1 MKHTILSKHYMKI
14 KLRLIVILAI
24 GFSTLATA
32 QSRDKYNMWFQ
43 YLLSAKLTDKST
55 LTALSQY
62 RSFDLAYDTRL
73 FLVSA
78 YVDYEIANDVKP
90 AAGFMFLILDSY
102 KSDNSK
108 KERYEK
114 RPFQQVSLG
123 GNIGRTSVSHRFR
136 VEERFISNPD
146 EFVVR
151 LRYLISLRIP
161 FNKAGEKE
169 KFYGILKNEIRM
181 NVVKEDPFDS
191 NRLTAGIG
199 IKTGKNS
206 AIEIAFINQ
215 LETGSTSNYGFI
227 GYRNSFDWR
236 KKNKN

>member
-1 MKHTILSKHYMKI
+1 MKVKLS
-14 KLRLIVILAI
+14 LITFFLLGASQ
-24 GFSTLATA
+24 FLMA
-32 QSRDKYNMWFQ
+32 QSRDSYNMWFQ
-43 YLLSAKLTDKST
+43 YLMSAKLTDKST

-78 YVDYEIANDVKP
+78 YVDYEVANEVRP
-90 AAGFMFLILDSY
+90 AVGAMFLILDSY
-102 KSDNSK
+102 KSDNTK

-123 GNIGRTSVSHRFR
+123 GNIGRTSISHRFR

-146 EFVVR
+146 EFIVR

-161 FNKAGEKE
+161 FNKTGEKE
-169 KFYGILKNEIRM
+169 RFYGILKNEIRM
-181 NVVKEDPFDS
+181 NASKEETFDS

-206 AIEIAFINQ
+206 AIEVAFINQ
-215 LETGSTSNYGFI
+215 LETGSTSNYAYI
-227 GYRNSFDWR
+227 GYRNNFDWR
-236 KKNKN
+236 KNKNK

>member
-1 MKHTILSKHYMKI
+1 MKI
-14 KLRLIVILAI
+14 KFTLTTILLLTIICQAN
-24 GFSTLATA
+24 A

-43 YLLSAKLTDKST
+43 YLMSAKLTDKST

-78 YVDYEIANDVKP
+78 YLDYEVANDVKP
-90 AAGFMFLILDSY
+90 AAGFMFLVLDSY

-114 RPFQQVSLG
+114 RPFQQVTLG

-146 EFVVR
+146 EFIVR

-161 FNKAGEKE
+161 FNRAGEKE
-169 KFYGILKNEIRM
+169 KLYGILKNELRM
-181 NVVKEDPFDS
+181 NLVKEDPFDS
-191 NRLTAGIG
+191 NRLTAGLG
-199 IKTGKNS
+199 IKVGKNS
-206 AIEIAFINQ
+206 AIEVAFINQ
-215 LETGSTSNYGFI
+215 LETKSTSNYAYI

-236 KKNKN
+236 KKNKNK

>member
-1 MKHTILSKHYMKI
+1 MKI
-14 KLRLIVILAI
+14 KFRLIIVLLLGMIRLAN
-24 GFSTLATA
+24 A
-32 QSRDKYNMWFQ
+32 QSRDNYNMWFQ
-43 YLLSAKLTDKST
+43 YLMSARLTDKST

-78 YVDYEIANDVKP
+78 YVDYEVANEVKP
-90 AAGFMFLILDSY
+90 AAGFMFLVLDSY
-102 KSDNSK
+102 KTDNSK

-114 RPFQQVSLG
+114 RPFQQVTLG

-146 EFVVR
+146 EFIVR
-151 LRYLISLRIP
+151 LRYLISLKIP
-161 FNKAGEKE
+161 FNRKGEKE
-169 KFYGILKNEIRM
+169 KLYGILKNELRM

-191 NRLTAGIG
+191 NRLTAGLG
-199 IKTGKNS
+199 IKVGKNS
-206 AIEIAFINQ
+206 AIEVAFINQ
-215 LETGSTSNYGFI
+215 LETGSTSNYGYI

-236 KKNKN
+236 KKNKNK

>member
-1 MKHTILSKHYMKI
+1 MKI
-14 KLRLIVILAI
+14 KFRLIIILLLGMIRFAN
-24 GFSTLATA
+24 A
-32 QSRDKYNMWFQ
+32 QSRDNYNMWFQ
-43 YLLSAKLTDKST
+43 YLMSARLTDKST

-78 YVDYEIANDVKP
+78 YVDYEVANDVKP
-90 AAGFMFLILDSY
+90 AAGFMFLVLDSY
-102 KSDNSK
+102 KTDNSK

-114 RPFQQVSLG
+114 RPFQQVTLG

-146 EFVVR
+146 EFIVR

-161 FNKAGEKE
+161 FNRKGEKE
-169 KFYGILKNEIRM
+169 KLYGILKNELRM

-191 NRLTAGIG
+191 NRLTAGLG
-199 IKTGKNS
+199 IKVGKNS
-206 AIEIAFINQ
+206 AIEVAFINQ
-215 LETGSTSNYGFI
+215 LETGSTSNYGYI

-236 KKNKN
+236 KKNKNK

>member
-1 MKHTILSKHYMKI
+1 MKI
-14 KLRLIVILAI
+14 KLSLISFLLLGLSQFAH
-24 GFSTLATA
+24 A
-32 QSRDKYNMWFQ
+32 QSRDNYNMWFQ
-43 YLLSAKLTDKST
+43 YLLSARLTDKST

-62 RSFDLAYDTRL
+62 RSFDLVYDTRL

-78 YVDYEIANDVKP
+78 YVDYEVTNEVRP
-90 AAGFMFLILDSY
+90 ALGAMFLVLDSY
-102 KSDNSK
+102 RSDNSK

-136 VEERFISNPD
+136 VEERFISNPN
-146 EFVVR
+146 EFIVR

-169 KFYGILKNEIRM
+169 VFYGILKNEIRM
-181 NVVKEDPFDS
+181 NAVKEEPFDS

-206 AIEIAFINQ
+206 AIEVAFINQ
-215 LETGSTSNYGFI
+215 LETGSTSNYAYI

-236 KKNKN
+236 KNKNK

>member
-1 MKHTILSKHYMKI
+1 MKVKLS
-14 KLRLIVILAI
+14 LITFFLLGASQFVM
-24 GFSTLATA
+24 A
-32 QSRDKYNMWFQ
+32 QSRDSYNMWFQ
-43 YLLSAKLTDKST
+43 YLMSAKLTDKST

-78 YVDYEIANDVKP
+78 YVDYEVANEVRP
-90 AAGFMFLILDSY
+90 AVGAMFLILDSY
-102 KSDNSK
+102 KSDNTK

-123 GNIGRTSVSHRFR
+123 GNIGRTSISHRFR

-146 EFVVR
+146 EFIVR

-161 FNKAGEKE
+161 FNKTGEKE
-169 KFYGILKNEIRM
+169 RFYGILKNEIRM
-181 NVVKEDPFDS
+181 NASKEETFDS

-206 AIEIAFINQ
+206 AIEVAFLNQ
-215 LETGSTSNYGFI
+215 LETGSTSNYAYI
-227 GYRNSFDWR
+227 GYRNNFDWR
-236 KKNKN
+236 KNKNK

>member
-1 MKHTILSKHYMKI
+1 MKI
-14 KLRLIVILAI
+14 KFRLIIVLLLGMIRLAN
-24 GFSTLATA
+24 A
-32 QSRDKYNMWFQ
+32 QSRDNYNMWFQ
-43 YLLSAKLTDKST
+43 YLMSARLTDKST

-78 YVDYEIANDVKP
+78 YVDYEVANEVKP
-90 AAGFMFLILDSY
+90 AAGFMFLVLDSY

-114 RPFQQVSLG
+114 RPFQQVTLG

-146 EFVVR
+146 EFIVR

-161 FNKAGEKE
+161 FNRKGEKE
-169 KFYGILKNEIRM
+169 KLYGILKNELRM

-191 NRLTAGIG
+191 NRLTAGLG
-199 IKTGKNS
+199 IKVGKNS
-206 AIEIAFINQ
+206 AIEVAFINQ
-215 LETGSTSNYGFI
+215 LETGSTSNYGYI

-236 KKNKN
+236 KKNKNK

>member
-1 MKHTILSKHYMKI
+1 MKI
-14 KLRLIVILAI
+14 KFRLIIILMLGMI
-24 GFSTLATA
+24 RLANA
-32 QSRDKYNMWFQ
+32 QSRDNYNMWFQ
-43 YLLSAKLTDKST
+43 YLMSAKLTDKST

-73 FLVSA
+73 FLISA
-78 YVDYEIANDVKP
+78 YVDYEIANEVKP
-90 AAGFMFLILDSY
+90 AAGFMFLVLDSY

-114 RPFQQVSLG
+114 RPFQQVTLG

-146 EFVVR
+146 EFIVR
-151 LRYLISLRIP
+151 LRYLISLKIP
-161 FNKAGEKE
+161 FNRVGEKE
-169 KFYGILKNEIRM
+169 KLYGILKNELRM

-191 NRLTAGIG
+191 NRLTAGLG
-199 IKTGKNS
+199 MKVGKNS
-206 AIEIAFINQ
+206 AIEVAFINQ
-215 LETGSTSNYGFI
+215 LETGSTSNYGYI

-236 KKNKN
+236 KKNKNK

>member
-1 MKHTILSKHYMKI
+1 MKI
-14 KLRLIVILAI
+14 KLKLTIILLICFCTSAN
-24 GFSTLATA
+24 A
-32 QSRDKYNMWFQ
+32 QSRDNYNMWFQ
-43 YLLSAKLTDKST
+43 YLMSARLTDKST

-90 AAGFMFLILDSY
+90 AAGFMFLVLDSY

-123 GNIGRTSVSHRFR
+123 GNIGRTSISHRFR

-146 EFVVR
+146 EFIVR

-206 AIEIAFINQ
+206 AIEVAFINQ
-215 LETGSTSNYGFI
+215 LETGSTSNYGYI
-227 GYRNSFDWR
+227 GFRNSFDWR
-236 KKNKN
+236 KKEKNR

>member
-1 MKHTILSKHYMKI
+1 MKI
-14 KLRLIVILAI
+14 KFRLIIVLLLGMIRL
-24 GFSTLATA
+24 SNA
-32 QSRDKYNMWFQ
+32 QSRDNYNMWFQ
-43 YLLSAKLTDKST
+43 YLMSARLTDKST

-78 YVDYEIANDVKP
+78 YVDYEVANEVKP
-90 AAGFMFLILDSY
+90 AAGFMFLVLDSY
-102 KSDNSK
+102 KTDNSK

-114 RPFQQVSLG
+114 RPFQQVTLG

-146 EFVVR
+146 EFIVR

-161 FNKAGEKE
+161 FNRKGEKE
-169 KFYGILKNEIRM
+169 KLYGILKNELRM

-191 NRLTAGIG
+191 NRLTAGLG
-199 IKTGKNS
+199 IKVGKNS
-206 AIEIAFINQ
+206 AIEVAFINQ
-215 LETGSTSNYGFI
+215 LETGSTSNYGYI

-236 KKNKN
+236 KKNKNK

>member
-1 MKHTILSKHYMKI
+1 MKVKLS
-14 KLRLIVILAI
+14 LITFFLLGVSQ
-24 GFSTLATA
+24 FVTA
-32 QSRDKYNMWFQ
+32 QSRDSYNMWFQ
-43 YLLSAKLTDKST
+43 YLMSAKLTDKST

-78 YVDYEIANDVKP
+78 YVDYEVAPEVRP
-90 AAGFMFLILDSY
+90 AVGAMFLILDSY

-123 GNIGRTSVSHRFR
+123 GNIGRTSISHRFR
-136 VEERFISNPD
+136 VEERFISNPN
-146 EFVVR
+146 EFIVR

-169 KFYGILKNEIRM
+169 RLYGILKNEIRM
-181 NVVKEDPFDS
+181 NASKEETFDS

-206 AIEIAFINQ
+206 AIEVAFINQ
-215 LETGSTSNYGFI
+215 LETGSTSNYAYI
-227 GYRNSFDWR
+227 GYRNNFDWR
-236 KKNKN
+236 KNKNK

>member
-1 MKHTILSKHYMKI
+1 MKI
-14 KLRLIVILAI
+14 KFKLIIILMLAI
-24 GFSTLATA
+24 TSQVHA
-32 QSRDKYNMWFQ
+32 QSRDNYNMWFQ
-43 YLLSAKLTDKST
+43 YLMSARLTDKST

-78 YVDYEIANDVKP
+78 YVDYEIANEVKP
-90 AAGFMFLILDSY
+90 AAGFMFLVLDSY

-114 RPFQQVSLG
+114 RPFQQVTMG

-136 VEERFISNPD
+136 VEERFISNPND
-146 EFVVR
+146 FIVR

-161 FNKAGEKE
+161 FNRAGEKE
-169 KFYGILKNEIRM
+169 KLYGILKNEIRM
-181 NVVKEDPFDS
+181 NVVKDEPFDS

-199 IKTGKNS
+199 VKVGKNS
-206 AIEIAFINQ
+206 AIEVAFINQ
-215 LETGSTSNYGFI
+215 LETGSTSNYGYI

-236 KKNKN
+236 KNKNK

>member
-1 MKHTILSKHYMKI
+1 MKI
-14 KLRLIVILAI
+14 ILKLIVILLLA
-24 GFSTLATA
+24 FCTSATA
-32 QSRDKYNMWFQ
+32 QSRDNYNMWFQ
-43 YLLSAKLTDKST
+43 YLMSVKLTDKST

-78 YVDYEIANDVKP
+78 YVDYEIANDIKP

-102 KSDNSK
+102 RSDNTK

-114 RPFQQVSLG
+114 RSFQQVSLG
-123 GNIGRTSVSHRFR
+123 GSIGRTSISHRFR
-136 VEERFISNPD
+136 VEERFITNPD
-146 EFVVR
+146 EFIVR

-161 FNKAGEKE
+161 FNKAREKE
-169 KFYGILKNEIRM
+169 KLYGILKNEIRM
-181 NVVKEDPFDS
+181 NVMKEDPFDS

-206 AIEIAFINQ
+206 AIEVAFINQ
-215 LETGSTSNYGFI
+215 LETGSTSNYGYI
-227 GYRNSFDWR
+227 GFRNTFDWR
-236 KKNKN
+236 KKKKNR

>member
-1 MKHTILSKHYMKI
+1 MKI
-14 KLRLIVILAI
+14 KYRLIIIFLLGMVRLVD
-24 GFSTLATA
+24 A
-32 QSRDKYNMWFQ
+32 QSRDNYNMWFQ
-43 YLLSAKLTDKST
+43 YLMSARLTDKST

-78 YVDYEIANDVKP
+78 YLDYEVANDVKP
-90 AAGFMFLILDSY
+90 AAGFMFLVLDSY

-114 RPFQQVSLG
+114 RPFQQVTLG

-136 VEERFISNPD
+136 VEERFISNPN
-146 EFVVR
+146 EFIVR

-161 FNKAGEKE
+161 FNRAGEKE
-169 KFYGILKNEIRM
+169 KLYGILKNELRM

-191 NRLTAGIG
+191 NRLTAGLG
-199 IKTGKNS
+199 IKVGKNS
-206 AIEIAFINQ
+206 AIEVAFINQ
-215 LETGSTSNYGFI
+215 LETGSTSNYGYI